1 MVDLKRIVFFT
12 MQKLE
17 NGHYSLRT
25 RDGFS
30 FDYKGITLTIHSE
43 GSDERLCV
51 SDADSGLL
59 VKTFDIYDSEV
70 RGFIGKA
77 EKVVQRVYSLKTFH
91 DDLCK
96 MRKSEYYK
104 NVKKAYKCLLEARS
118 YMQNAERLRGG
129 N

>member
-1 MVDLKRIVFFT
+1 MGELKRIVFFT
-12 MQKLE
+12 IQKLE
-17 NGHYSLRT
+17 SGHYSLRT

-51 SDADSGLL
+51 SDAESGLL
-59 VKTFDIYDSEV
+59 VKTFDIYNSEV
-70 RGFIGKA
+70 RGFMSKA
-77 EKVVQRVYSLKTFH
+77 ERVVDRVYKLKTFH
-91 DDLCK
+91 DDLRN
-96 MRKSEYYK
+96 MRKTEYYK

-118 YMQNAERLRGG
+118 YMKNAERLRGG